1 MRRDAVVIAAAV
13 AVLVAAGGTGVA
25 MVRSRF
31 TADPVAGTT
40 TDPGTGTDRGRAAP
54 APVGAAA
61 AADTARK
68 FLGFWARGKLAD
80 AAALTD
86 DPTGAEAGLTDWTDG
101 LQASAVTIRPGA
113 IGPAGV
119 RFTVSLRVGTA
130 GAWRYASSLQV
141 IGGSDGPLVRWAP
154 AVLHPKLTDDTVLQV
169 GQVPAGTA
177 ALVDRDGRKLARH
190 PSLIGIVDK
199 LASAQLGPSGH
210 PGQAV
215 QLADRVSGV
224 ARATLATLV
233 PPTAAAPIPTT
244 FDATIQDAA
253 EKVTAPRPQSG
264 LVVLQP
270 STGDILAIAN
280 APATGTDRALLARL
294 APGSAMK
301 VITATALLAAGVTPP
316 QVVPCTN
323 TITVNGKTFHNAE
336 GIVSGGL
343 TLTNDFARSCN
354 TAFISLRDRIG
365 DDALTRTARDVYG
378 LTGWDIGLG
387 ETVEYGS
394 VPVPPDVVTKAAD
407 MIGQGTVGM
416 SPLAMASVAA
426 TVRTGTFTQPRL
438 TPNAPRVPAAR
449 SLPAASAT
457 ALRAMMRQ
465 VVLTGTASRTLGGLP
480 GRVSAKTGTAETAG
494 PDNGWIIGFRG
505 DLAFGCL
512 VEGGGHGADSCGPL
526 VHDLLT
532 RI

>member
-1 MRRDAVVIAAAV
+1 VAIAAAV
-13 AVLVAAGGTGVA
+13 AVLVAAGVAGVV

-31 TADPVAGTT
+31 TGPVASTV
-40 TDPGTGTDRGRAAP
+40 TDRGKASP
-54 APVGAAA
+54 APVGAADA
-61 AADTARK
+61 ARK
-68 FLGFWARGKLAD
+68 FLRFWAGGQLAD
-80 AAALTD
+80 AAALAD
-86 DPTGAEAGLTDWTDG
+86 DPTSAEAGLTEWTDE
-101 LQASAVTIRPGA
+101 LRASAVTITPGE
-113 IGPAGV
+113 IGPAGM

-141 IGGSDGPLVRWAP
+141 IEGSDGPVVSWAP
-154 AVLHPKLTDDTVLQV
+154 TVLHPRLTDDTMLQL
-169 GQVPAGTA
+169 GRVPGGTA
-177 ALVDRDGRKLARH
+177 ALVDRNGRKLARY
-190 PSLIGIVDK
+190 PSLIGIARK
-199 LASAQLGPSGH
+199 LADAHPGPSGR

-215 QLADRVSGV
+215 QLVDRVNGKV
-224 ARATLATLV
+224 RATLAALV
-233 PPTAAAPIPTT
+233 PPTAGASIPTT
-244 FDATIQDAA
+244 FDAAVQGAA
-253 EKVTAPRPQSG
+253 EKVTASRPESG

-280 APATGTDRALLARL
+280 GPAGGTDRALLARL
-294 APGSAMK
+294 APGSTMK
-301 VITATALLAAGVTPP
+301 VITSTALLAAGVTPP

-323 TITVNGKTFHNAE
+323 MITVNGKTFHNAE
-336 GIVSGGL
+336 GIVSGDL
-343 TLTNDFARSCN
+343 TLTADFAKSCN

-365 DDALTRTARDVYG
+365 DDALTSTARDVYG

-387 ETVEYGS
+387 EQIEYGS

-416 SPLAMASVAA
+416 SPLAMASIAA

-438 TPNAPRVPAAR
+438 TPDAPRVAAAG

-465 VVLTGTASRTLGGLP
+465 VVLTGTARRTLGGLP
-480 GRVSAKTGTAETAG
+480 GQVSAKTGTAETDG
-494 PDNGWIIGFRG
+494 PDNGWLIGFRG

-526 VHDLLT
+526 VRDLLT
-532 RI
+532 QI

>member
-1 MRRDAVVIAAAV
+1 VAIAAAV
-13 AVLVAAGGTGVA
+13 AVLVAAGVTGVA

-31 TADPVAGTT
+31 TSDPVPSTA
-40 TDPGTGTDRGRAAP
+40 TDRGATSP

-68 FLGFWARGKLAD
+68 FLGRWARGELAD

-86 DPTGAEAGLTDWTDG
+86 DPTGAEAGLTEWTDG
-101 LQASAVTIRPGA
+101 LEASAVTIRPGA
-113 IGPAGV
+113 IGPAGM

-130 GAWRYASSLQV
+130 GAWRYDSSLQV
-141 IGGSDGPLVRWAP
+141 IGGSDGPVVSWAP
-154 AVLHPKLTDDTVLQV
+154 RVLHPKLTDATVLQV
-169 GQVPAGTA
+169 SPVAGGTA
-177 ALVDRDGRKLARH
+177 TLVDRNGRKLGRH
-190 PSLIGIVDK
+190 PSLIGIVSK
-199 LASAQLGPSGH
+199 IAGIHPGPSGH
-210 PGQAV
+210 SGQAV

-233 PPTAAAPIPTT
+233 PPTAGAKIPTT
-244 FDATIQDAA
+244 FDAVIQAAA
-253 EKVTAPRPQSG
+253 EKVTASRPQSG

-294 APGSAMK
+294 APGSTMK
-301 VITATALLAAGVTPP
+301 VITSTALLAAGVTPP
-316 QVVPCTN
+316 QVVRCTN

-336 GIVSGGL
+336 GIVSGDL
-343 TLTNDFARSCN
+343 TLTNDFAKSCN
-354 TAFISLRDRIG
+354 TAFISLRDRLG
-365 DDALTRTARDVYG
+365 DDALTRTAQDVYG

-426 TVRTGTFTQPRL
+426 TVRTGAFRQPRL
-438 TPNAPRVPAAR
+438 TPDAPRVSAAE

-465 VVLTGTASRTLGGLP
+465 VVRTGTARRTLGDLP
-480 GRVSAKTGTAETAG
+480 GQVSAKTGTAETGG

-526 VHDLLT
+526 VRDLLI